1 MSCPGLA
8 VVLPVSLQVDA
19 PVSGKTGKL
28 GPVRGVGH
36 GWPGGWPGRVGKLG
50 ATPLQCSSGTGSV
63 GSGEL
68 PNPGVLVQA
77 VLGAGAGAQSGKP
90 SVGVGVLA
98 DAGRLRNPEVAAT
111 VWPVIPVEKIWLY
124 LALVKSRTPKTA

>member
-1 MSCPGLA
+1 M
-8 VVLPVSLQVDA
+8 
-19 PVSGKTGKL
+19 L
-28 GPVRGVGH
+28 GRG
-36 GWPGGWPGRVGKLG
+36 R
-50 ATPLQCSSGTGSV
+50 
-63 GSGEL
+63 
-68 PNPGVLVQA
+68 
-77 VLGAGAGAQSGKP
+77 GAQSGKP